1 MTEQIEFQTR
11 LTALVN
17 QFPNRRIMVVGDVIA
32 DQFVYGEIA
41 RISREA
47 PVMILKYENTRTL
60 PGGASNAASNV
71 AALDANVVLVGT
83 IGRDQPGRSLML
95 ELRGRGVDTSGLV
108 TIKNHVT
115 PTKVRILAGSVHSTR
130 QQVIRIDRESK
141 GSPTDEHIEKL
152 LSRIRQHADTVEAII
167 ISDYD
172 YGVICPPVI
181 ELLRDITKA
190 RGIPVAVDSRYRL
203 VDFAGFTTAT
213 PNESEVEEAFKN
225 RNVAWPGI
233 EQAGWELT
241 EGLGLKGLLITRGSQ
256 GMMLFEHTKETL
268 SIPIVGGSDVVDV
281 TGAGDTVIATYT
293 LALASGASFSDAAHL
308 ANHAGGLVV
317 MKRGTA
323 TVTRVELVAS
333 IDDQSSGSD

>member
-1 MTEQIEFQTR
+1 MSEQSQFQNR
-11 LTALVN
+11 LASLVN
-17 QFPNRRIMVVGDVIA
+17 QFPSRRIMVVGDVIA

-71 AALDANVVLVGT
+71 AALGGNVVLVGS

-95 ELRGRGVDTSGLV
+95 ELRARGVDTSGLV

-130 QQVIRIDRESK
+130 QQVIRIDREAK
-141 GSPTDEHIEKL
+141 LALTDEKIEL
-152 LSRIRQHADTVEAII
+152 LLTRIREHAYSCDAII

-172 YGVICPPVI
+172 YGVICAPVI
-181 ELLRDITKA
+181 ELLHEIAKV

-203 VDFAGFTTAT
+203 TDFSGFTTAT
-213 PNESEVEEAFKN
+213 PNESEVEEVFKN

-233 EQAGWELT
+233 ERAGWELT
-241 EGLGLKGLLITRGSQ
+241 EGLGLKALVITRGPE
-256 GMMLFEHTKETL
+256 GMVLFEHTKETL
-268 SIPIVGGSDVVDV
+268 SIPIVGGRDVVDV

-293 LALASGASFSDAAHL
+293 LALSSGASFSDAAHL

-323 TVTRVELVAS
+323 TISPDELLASVRDVA
-333 IDDQSSGSD
+333 

>member
-1 MTEQIEFQTR
+1 MTEQSEFQSR
-11 LTALVN
+11 LAALVG
-17 QFPNRRIMVVGDVIA
+17 QFPNRRVMVVGDVIA

-47 PVMILKYENTRTL
+47 PVMILKYESTRTL

-71 AALDANVVLVGT
+71 AALGAGVVLVGS
-83 IGRDQPGRSLML
+83 IGRDQSGWSLL
-95 ELRGRGVDTSGLV
+95 QELRARNVDTTGVITL
-108 TIKNHVT
+108 KGHVT

-130 QQVIRIDRESK
+130 QQVIRIDREAK
-141 GSPTDEHIEKL
+141 LDLPGEKIEL
-152 LSRIRQHADTVEAII
+152 MLSRIRKHADSCDAII

-181 ELLRDITKA
+181 ELLRDIAKT
-190 RGIPVAVDSRYRL
+190 RGIPISVDSRYRL
-203 VDFAGFTTAT
+203 NDFSGFTTAT
-213 PNESEVEEAFKN
+213 PNESEVEEVFKN

-233 EQAGWELT
+233 EKAGLELAGT
-241 EGLGLKGLLITRGSQ
+241 LGLKALLITRGAE
-256 GMMLFEHTKETL
+256 GMILFEPAKETL
-268 SIPIVGGSDVVDV
+268 SIPIVGGRDVVDV

-293 LALASGASFSDAAHL
+293 LALSSGASFSEAAHL

-323 TVTRVELVAS
+323 TISADELLAS
-333 IDDQSSGSD
+333 IRGGTGI